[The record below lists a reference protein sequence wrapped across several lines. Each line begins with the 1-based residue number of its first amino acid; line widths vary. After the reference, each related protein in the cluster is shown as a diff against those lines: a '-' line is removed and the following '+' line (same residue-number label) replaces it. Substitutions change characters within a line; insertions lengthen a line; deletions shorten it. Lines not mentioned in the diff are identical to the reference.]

1 HIRWIC
7 GAFMNGR
14 MIAAFIMMLAMGAAS
29 DTSSLSQDAAGLLP
43 KVDHLVYGTPDL
55 RVAVERLEKLLG
67 VRATPGGQHPGAG
80 TRNALLALG
89 PATYL
94 EIFAPDPEQPKPDS
108 PRLFGI
114 DGLAAPRLV
123 AWAAKGTDLDQLA
136 SDARR
141 GGVKIGDVGSGN
153 RRTPQGVLLSWQF
166 TNPRTV
172 IADGIVP
179 FFIDW
184 GQTPHPA
191 RTAAGGATL
200 IEMRA
205 EHPDPVPVQKI
216 LSQLGVD
223 LPVRKGVKPAL
234 VAVIASARG
243 RVELR

>member
-1 HIRWIC
+1 MKSRL
-7 GAFMNGR
+7 
-14 MIAAFIMMLAMGAAS
+14 IAASVTILAMGAAS
-29 DTSSLSQDAAGLLP
+29 DTSSQSKETTGLLP
-43 KVDHLVYGTPDL
+43 RVDHLVYGTPDL
-55 RVAVERLEKLLG
+55 RVGVEQVERLLG

-80 TRNALLALG
+80 TRNALIALG

-94 EIFAPDPEQPKPDS
+94 EIFAQDPEQPKPDN

-123 AWAAKGTDLDQLA
+123 AWAAKGTNLDQLA
-136 SDARR
+136 SDALR
-141 GGVKIGDVGSGN
+141 GGVKLGEVGSGS
-153 RRTPQGVLLSWQF
+153 RQTPQGIQLSWQF

-200 IEMRA
+200 VELRA
-205 EHPDPVPVQKI
+205 EHPEPIGVQKI
-216 LSQLGVD
+216 LSQLGID
-223 LPVRKGVKPAL
+223 LPVTKGMRPGL
-234 VAVIASARG
+234 VAIIASPRG